1 MKLHVDD
8 TQKYLVIDECSQI
21 EYDHLCI
28 SYNKDV
34 KNARFSPQFKSGS
47 WDGKIN
53 FLKNERVCVEKCRFY
68 SRSIYAQY
76 DLHEKATDSIWN
88 ITRKSN
94 VQEDFTM
101 ENEKVIMTESKEFKD
116 TVKKL
121 NSMLAKEIAEMAEN
135 GNGSEDDFAA
145 AGLMCRLLVNSV
157 NVVNNLES
165 RINELSEE
173 IERLKRSKKVN
184 G

>member
-1 MKLHVDD
+1 
-8 TQKYLVIDECSQI
+8 
-21 EYDHLCI
+21 
-28 SYNKDV
+28 
-34 KNARFSPQFKSGS
+34 
-47 WDGKIN
+47 
-53 FLKNERVCVEKCRFY
+53 
-68 SRSIYAQY
+68 
-76 DLHEKATDSIWN
+76 
-88 ITRKSN
+88 
-94 VQEDFTM
+94 M
-101 ENEKVIMTESKEFKD
+101 ENEKVIMTGNKEFKD

-157 NVVNNLES
+157 NVINNLEF

-173 IERLKRSKKVN
+173 IKRLKMSKKVT

>member
-1 MKLHVDD
+1 
-8 TQKYLVIDECSQI
+8 
-21 EYDHLCI
+21 
-28 SYNKDV
+28 
-34 KNARFSPQFKSGS
+34 
-47 WDGKIN
+47 
-53 FLKNERVCVEKCRFY
+53 
-68 SRSIYAQY
+68 
-76 DLHEKATDSIWN
+76 
-88 ITRKSN
+88 
-94 VQEDFTM
+94 M

-145 AGLMCRLLVNSV
+145 DGLMRRLLVNSV
-157 NVVNNLES
+157 NVINNLEF

-173 IERLKRSKKVN
+173 IKRLKMSKKVT

>member
-1 MKLHVDD
+1 
-8 TQKYLVIDECSQI
+8 
-21 EYDHLCI
+21 
-28 SYNKDV
+28 
-34 KNARFSPQFKSGS
+34 
-47 WDGKIN
+47 
-53 FLKNERVCVEKCRFY
+53 
-68 SRSIYAQY
+68 
-76 DLHEKATDSIWN
+76 
-88 ITRKSN
+88 
-94 VQEDFTM
+94 M

-145 AGLMCRLLVNSV
+145 RLMCRLLVDSV
-157 NVVNNLES
+157 NVINNLEF

-173 IERLKRSKKVN
+173 IKKLKMSKKVT